1 MSDPVIALSTSAIV
15 TLATQKLIESS
26 AGELGKKFTVTA
38 IEKMDE
44 LRQKIWDKLRG
55 KSSRVDEALANA
67 QNGDSTALGTVA
79 KYLDVAMEEDSD
91 FAAEVQAVA
100 QIIHAGRLLDQST
113 MTQINQDNAKG
124 WQTKVEGGV
133 AYIGEIYIQQK
144 LPNS

>member
-1 MSDPVIALSTSAIV
+1 MSDPVTALSTSAIV
-15 TLATQKLIESS
+15 TLAIQKLIESS

-55 KSSRVDEALANA
+55 KSPRVDEALANA
-67 QNGDSTALGTVA
+67 QNGDSTALETVA

-100 QIIHAGRLLDQST
+100 QVIHAGRLLDQST

-124 WQTKVEGGV
+124 WQTKVEGGT
-133 AYIGEIYIQQK
+133 AYIGEIYIEQK

>member
-1 MSDPVIALSTSAIV
+1 MSDPVTALSTSAIV
-15 TLATQKLIESS
+15 ALATQKLIESG

-100 QIIHAGRLLDQST
+100 QVIHAGRLLDQST

-124 WQTKVEGGV
+124 WQTKVEGGI
-133 AYIGEIYIQQK
+133 AYIGEIHIQEK